1 MKIYNTLSGQK
12 EEFQPANPPNV
23 LFYNC
28 GPTVYDTFHIG
39 NARNF
44 VVADTIRRYLEYRG
58 YRVRFIQNL
67 TDVDDKIIA
76 RANEE
81 GITPA
86 EVAEKYTR
94 VFYDQCRRLGVR
106 RAEMHPRATE
116 SIPQMIALIQT
127 LMKKD
132 HAYAVGGDVYF
143 SVRSFAGYGQLSGK
157 NVDDLRE
164 GARVDVDERKKDPLD
179 FALWKAA
186 KPGEPSW
193 DSPWGPGRPGW
204 HIECSAMATSHLAET
219 IDIHSGGADLIFPH
233 HENERAQSE
242 AATGLPFVKYWVHN
256 GFLNIN
262 SQKMSKSLGNFFTIS
277 QVLEKYDPL
286 TVKFFLLSAH
296 YRHPLDFNEENL
308 QNARAACRRI
318 LDALETSAKVASMTG
333 LTVSRLEAPEEEKEK
348 WVAFR
353 RAFEDAMDDDFNT
366 AVAQAVLH
374 EIASALHEAVKKC
387 GDAKSENEMR
397 PALAAIKMHSMLIRE
412 LLDIL
417 GLEPDLGASAE
428 DASPRIV
435 DELLALLIEL
445 RRLAREKKDYQ
456 AADLIR
462 NGLANAGIVLEDR
475 PQGTIWKRK
484 EQDA

>member
-1 MKIYNTLSGQK
+1 
-12 EEFQPANPPNV
+12 
-23 LFYNC
+23 
-28 GPTVYDTFHIG
+28 
-39 NARNF
+39 
-44 VVADTIRRYLEYRG
+44 
-58 YRVRFIQNL
+58 
-67 TDVDDKIIA
+67 
-76 RANEE
+76 
-81 GITPA
+81 
-86 EVAEKYTR
+86 
-94 VFYDQCRRLGVR
+94 
-106 RAEMHPRATE
+106 
-116 SIPQMIALIQT
+116 
-127 LMKKD
+127 
-132 HAYAVGGDVYF
+132 
-143 SVRSFAGYGQLSGK
+143 
-157 NVDDLRE
+157 
-164 GARVDVDERKKDPLD
+164 
-179 FALWKAA
+179 
-186 KPGEPSW
+186 
-193 DSPWGPGRPGW
+193 
-204 HIECSAMATSHLAET
+204 MATSHLAET

-428 DASPRIV
+428 DASPHIV